1 MCAPVTPQIRNGNAQ
16 RFNARSLTSSSRFAV
31 ASFATGV
38 SVQEVLFCCV
48 VVSVVFVRASI
59 AYDLHYRFIGEET
72 EPARTTRQVYYESVA
87 AAASTPQTN
96 ADRSTQHKR
105 EKHGQNTAHSLRRL
119 FSQVCSVFALQ
130 QWQNVQIVRAPH
142 RTAPHRT
149 APHLQPATSTPTP
162 PHQHQHRQA
171 LTSVG
176 DSDISILREAV

>member
-1 MCAPVTPQIRNGNAQ
+1 LCAPVTPQIRNGNAQ

-87 AAASTPQTN
+87 ASTPQTN

-149 APHLQPATSTPTP
+149 APSASNIDSNTTTPTP
-162 PHQHQHRQA
+162 TSTSAHQCER
-171 LTSVG
+171 LGYLVF
-176 DSDISILREAV
+176 